1 MPADRHAVTMTLSPP
16 IRILALVGV
25 LVAVGLGILLFA
37 HNRSAS
43 SSSSSAASSAST
55 SNSQSA
61 TQQPVTS
68 PVKPVASKPVKP
80 KVVLL
85 AGLPTPIAHA
95 LRNSKVVIVALFAHG
110 ANGDQ
115 AAVAEARA
123 GAKSAHAGFAAVNVL
138 DEKTARSLGKFA
150 GTDTAPPAVLVVKR
164 PGKIVNQ
171 FSGTADSEIIAQAA
185 LNAGAG
191 R

>member
-1 MPADRHAVTMTLSPP
+1 MTLSPP

-25 LVAVGLGILLFA
+25 LAAVGLGILLFA
-37 HNRSAS
+37 HSRSDS
-43 SSSSSAASSAST
+43 GSSAPAAPSAST
-55 SNSQSA
+55 SNSKPA
-61 TQQPVTS
+61 TQLPVTS
-68 PVKPVASKPVKP
+68 PVKPAATKPVKP

-85 AGLPTPIAHA
+85 TGLPVPIAHA
-95 LRNSKVVIVALFAHG
+95 LRNSKVVIVALYANG
-110 ANGDQ
+110 GNGDQ
-115 AAVAEARA
+115 AALEQARA
-123 GAKSAHAGFAAVNVL
+123 GAKSAHSGFAAVNVL

-150 GTDTAPPAVLVVKR
+150 GTTTAPPAVLVVKR